1 MKSFLQ
7 EVSLGL
13 SKKNKKL
20 NSKWFYDFHGSKL
33 FEQITELE
41 EYYPTRTEIKI
52 LKDNKIEIAN
62 KIGKSATLIE
72 PGAGDIKK
80 IAIFLDSLDNPKK
93 YIPLDISE
101 DYMTKISQ
109 GFKRKFPKIAI
120 TPKAYDFSRNNKL
133 PFKVNSSENIVI
145 FFPGSTLGNFEKEDA
160 VKFLKMLKSKFKA
173 KMIIIGVDLIKD
185 IPTLI
190 SAYDDKKGVTAKF
203 NKNILRRINTELGGN
218 IDLNSYKHL
227 AIYNKSK
234 KRIEMR
240 LKCKKNSNIKVNG
253 SKYLIKK
260 NEEIHTENSH
270 KYSIKSFKNLANKAG
285 WKIKKTWVDNKKLFS
300 VHCLD
305 LGKSG

>member
-7 EVSLGL
+7 EVSFGL

-20 NSKWFYDFHGSKL
+20 SSKWFYDFNGSKL
-33 FEQITELE
+33 FEQITKLE
-41 EYYPTRTEIKI
+41 EYYPTRTEKKI
-52 LKDNKIEIAN
+52 LRDNKIEIAS
-62 KIGKSATLIE
+62 KIGKSAVLIE

-80 IAIFLDSLDNPKK
+80 IAIFLGSLDNPKK

-101 DYMTKISQ
+101 DYITKISK
-109 GFKRKFPKIAI
+109 GFKKKFPNVAIA
-120 TPKAYDFSRNNKL
+120 PKAYDFSRNNKP

-145 FFPGSTLGNFEKEDA
+145 FFPGSTLGNFEKKDA
-160 VKFLKMLKSKFKA
+160 IKFLKMLKLKFKA
-173 KMIIIGVDLIKD
+173 KMIIIGVDLVKD

-203 NKNILRRINTELGGN
+203 NKNILRRINAELGGN

-240 LKCKKNSNIKVNG
+240 LKSKKNSSIKVNG
-253 SKYLIKK
+253 SKYLIRK

-305 LGKSG
+305 LG

>member
-7 EVSLGL
+7 DVNLGL
-13 SKKNKKL
+13 GKKNKKL
-20 NSKWFYDFHGSKL
+20 SSKWFYDFHGSKI
-33 FEQITELE
+33 FEQITRLK

-52 LKDNKIEIAN
+52 LKDNKIEIA
-62 KIGKSATLIE
+62 KRIGKSAVLIE

-80 IAIFLDSLDNPKK
+80 IGIFLSSLDEPKK

-101 DYMTKISQ
+101 DYITKISK
-109 GFKRKFPKIAI
+109 GFRKKYPKVAI
-120 TPKAYDFSRNNKL
+120 TPKGYDFSKNNKL
-133 PFKVNSSENIVI
+133 PFKINSSENVTI
-145 FFPGSTLGNFEKEDA
+145 FFPGSTIGNFDSKDA
-160 VKFLKMLKSKFKA
+160 VKFLKKLKSKFKA
-173 KMIIIGVDLIKD
+173 KKIIVGVDLIKD

-190 SAYDDKKGVTAKF
+190 SAYNDKKGITAKF
-203 NKNILRRINTELGGN
+203 NKNILKRINTELGGDIN
-218 IDLNSYKHL
+218 LNYYKHL

-240 LKCKKNSNIKVNG
+240 LKSIKKNNIKING

-270 KYSIKSFKNLANKAG
+270 KYTVKSFKKLANQAG
-285 WKIKKTWVDNKKLFS
+285 WKIGKTWVDDKKLFS

-305 LGKSG
+305 LSS